1 VGGLLRLGEVGDRH
15 AGFAV
20 LAGASVIHIVAMS
33 AYCLLGAFQF
43 SPALRIRRRWHRGV
57 GRALIPTGLVAAV
70 FSVPLGVIFA
80 GPAEERTQA
89 LVRTVFAVG
98 MTVSLVMGAIAIA
111 RRRYGTH
118 GAWMTR
124 AYAIAIAGGTQAI
137 VAILASIAVGD
148 IDTGGETV
156 VVAVGF
162 VVNAV
167 AAELIILRRRVR
179 RGRS

>member
-1 VGGLLRLGEVGDRH
+1 
-15 AGFAV
+15 
-20 LAGASVIHIVAMS
+20 
-33 AYCLLGAFQF
+33 
-43 SPALRIRRRWHRGV
+43 
-57 GRALIPTGLVAAV
+57 
-70 FSVPLGVIFA
+70 
-80 GPAEERTQA
+80 
-89 LVRTVFAVG
+89 
-98 MTVSLVMGAIAIA
+98 
-111 RRRYGTH
+111 
-118 GAWMTR
+118 MTR